1 MIYNDYNGNIAIW
14 IIHTYMHACR
24 QTDRQTNR
32 QTNRQTARRTTS
44 LPTYLHTYIPTYL
57 HTYIYIYTAIL
68 PLVISGG
75 LRFHAISLHS
85 EVLCTIT
92 HFSRHPVVRY
102 LNGLNR
108 PLFLPFIPML
118 EAFTNVARLSK
129 KKYWVSSLLG
139 PFFFFKAQVHDIG
152 AEVDYRILEM
162 P

>member
-1 MIYNDYNGNIAIW
+1 MNNDIYIYNDYNGNIAIW
-14 IIHTYMHACR
+14 IIHTYIHACMHACR
-24 QTDRQTNR
+24 QTDKQTDS
-32 QTNRQTARRTTS
+32 QTDHLPTYLPTYI
-44 LPTYLHTYIPTYL
+44 PTYLHTYIPTY
-57 HTYIYIYTAIL
+57 IYIAIL
-68 PLVISGG
+68 PLVISGD

-129 KKYWVSSLLG
+129 KGTGSLHCSDR
-139 PFFFFKAQVHDIG
+139 FFFQSSG
-152 AEVDYRILEM
+152 A
-162 P
+162 

>member
-1 MIYNDYNGNIAIW
+1 MGISQYGLY
-14 IIHTYMHACR
+14 IHTCMHACR
-24 QTDRQTNR
+24 QTDKQTDR
-32 QTNRQTARRTTS
+32 PTTC
-44 LPTYLHTYIPTYL
+44 LPTYIP
-57 HTYIYIYTAIL
+57 TYIYIYTAIL
-68 PLVISGG
+68 PLVISGD

-129 KKYWVSSLLG
+129 KRYWVSSLLG
-139 PFFFFKAQVHDIG
+139 PFFFSKLRCMTSVPKWTI
-152 AEVDYRILEM
+152 ESWRCLECLGT
-162 P
+162 

>member
-1 MIYNDYNGNIAIW
+1 MDY
-14 IIHTYMHACR
+14 TYIHACMQTDR
-24 QTDRQTNR
+24 QTDRQTDH
-32 QTNRQTARRTTS
+32 
-44 LPTYLHTYIPTYL
+44 LPTYLPTYIPT
-57 HTYIYIYTAIL
+57 YIYTAIL
-68 PLVISGG
+68 PLVISGD

-129 KKYWVSSLLG
+129 KRYWVSSLLG

>member
-1 MIYNDYNGNIAIW
+1 MDY
-14 IIHTYMHACR
+14 TYIHACM
-24 QTDRQTNR
+24 QTDRQTDK
-32 QTNRQTARRTTS
+32 QTDKQTDIQTARPTTS
-44 LPTYLHTYIPTYL
+44 LPTYLPTYLHTYI
-57 HTYIYIYTAIL
+57 YIYIYTAIL

-92 HFSRHPVVRY
+92 HFSRHPVLRY

-139 PFFFFKAQVHDIG
+139 PFFFSKLRCMTSVPKWTI
-152 AEVDYRILEM
+152 ESWRCLECLDT
-162 P
+162 